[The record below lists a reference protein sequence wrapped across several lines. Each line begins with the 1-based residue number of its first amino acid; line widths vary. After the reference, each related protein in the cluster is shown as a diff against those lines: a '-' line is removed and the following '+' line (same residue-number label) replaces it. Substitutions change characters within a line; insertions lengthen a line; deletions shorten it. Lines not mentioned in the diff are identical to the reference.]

1 MRVLELGSG
10 PGLAGL
16 LAAKLGA
23 RVVITDKE
31 VVLPLIRE
39 NIALNGISHQPTA
52 TCGGTAEVCCCAR
65 THSVECARPAYFQL
79 AGLSS
84 CRYALEWTT
93 AYVT

>member
-23 RVVITDKE
+23 RVVITDKA

-39 NIALNGISHQPTA
+39 NIALNGVCHQPTS
-52 TCGGTAEVCCCAR
+52 TCSGTAEV
-65 THSVECARPAYFQL
+65 
-79 AGLSS
+79 
-84 CRYALEWTT
+84 RYAADALQT
-93 AYVT
+93 